1 MTDASV
7 STPPPA
13 GTSPSVT
20 SPAIST
26 RPPAAARLRSLAVGL
41 GLMAVGI
48 AGLILPVLPGWLAI
62 IAGVVVIA
70 GVVPPL
76 KRVVSRMV
84 SSGPARRV
92 IEGAAASRAGRL
104 VIARAM
110 RTREIR
116 MGLTSS
122 SRWSIVQLLL
132 HRAQRRQL

>member
-1 MTDASV
+1 MSHSSV
-7 STPPPA
+7 STSPPA
-13 GTSPSVT
+13 GTSPTVT

-26 RPPAAARLRSLAVGL
+26 RPPAVARLRSMAVGL
-41 GLMAVGI
+41 GLIGAGI
-48 AGLILPVLPGWLAI
+48 AGLILPILPGWLAI

-76 KRVVSRMV
+76 KRVVSRV
-84 SSGPARRV
+84 VASGPARRV
-92 IEGAAASRAGRL
+92 IEGAAATRAGRL

-132 HRAQRRQL
+132 HRARRRQL